1 MHRTGREQDPSFFF
15 LTRVTYKLYIFPH
28 FSTFLVKFSRMPPML
43 TRKESCVLGN
53 TYSTVQI
60 LDADVHVVRT
70 KIPPQALLE
79 TRLRKKEQ
87 PRSGQAWF
95 ALRKK
100 DDLLRFTDHAHQANP
115 YVEAWT
121 DLGTFSLSIVGNL
134 PLFSLL
140 LSFTFSSDFVT
151 VSWTRIHRSTAQ
163 PEYEYFPFANAI
175 LITCIFHETVKHLL
189 IFRCSARVDTS
200 K

>member
-1 MHRTGREQDPSFFF
+1 M
-15 LTRVTYKLYIFPH
+15 L
-28 FSTFLVKFSRMPPML
+28 LVKFSRMPAIL
-43 TRKESCVLGN
+43 TRKESSVLGN
-53 TYSTVQI
+53 TYSTVQT

-70 KIPPQALLE
+70 KIPPQALLKR
-79 TRLRKKEQ
+79 RLGKKEQ

-100 DDLLRFTDHAHQANP
+100 DDLPRFTDHAHQANP

-163 PEYEYFPFANAI
+163 PKYVFSIRERHSHYLYIPRNCKTRSDIPLFCSRRYEQIIYY
-175 LITCIFHETVKHLL
+175 LG
-189 IFRCSARVDTS
+189 
-200 K
+200 